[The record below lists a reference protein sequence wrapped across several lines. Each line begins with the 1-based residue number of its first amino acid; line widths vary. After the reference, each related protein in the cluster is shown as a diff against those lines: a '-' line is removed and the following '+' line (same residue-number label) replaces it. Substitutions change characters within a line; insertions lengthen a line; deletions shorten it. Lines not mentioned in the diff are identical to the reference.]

1 VVGVAVAGC
10 LVPVLLAV
18 AGVGFGVPGKRADA
32 VLLVTTVAAFAL
44 VALTLVVA
52 LLAYRSATGR
62 PDLDVDVGFHF
73 SFPNEPVFSCE
84 RTAVMG
90 SDRLQVIPYK
100 QTWGQVT
107 LTNRSRYAAKNPGV
121 QIRLRGLFVD
131 GFAVD
136 WADGWSPVSSANQ
149 VGVYEVQ
156 WDGGA
161 DQIVHGRWS
170 RPLPGLNVT
179 GLTSFGG
186 DQPTVIEVTLVA
198 DGVVPRRVTLPV
210 AMLDVHDYATYS
222 EARARRL
229 DLERQSP

>member
-1 VVGVAVAGC
+1 MGIVVAGC
-10 LVPVLLAV
+10 LVPVLLAL
-18 AGVGFGVPGKRADA
+18 AGVGFGVPGTRADA

-52 LLAYRSATGR
+52 LLAYLSATGR
-62 PDLDVDVGFHF
+62 PDLDVDVSFHF

-84 RTAVMG
+84 RTSVMG
-90 SDRLQVIPYK
+90 SDRLQVTPYK

-107 LTNRSRYAAKNPGV
+107 LSNRSRYAAKNPGV
-121 QIRLRGLFVD
+121 RIRLRGLFVD
-131 GFAVD
+131 GFTGD

-161 DQIVHGRWS
+161 DQIVHARWS
-170 RPLPGLNVT
+170 RRLPGLDVT
-179 GLTSFGG
+179 GLTSFGA

-198 DGVVPRRVTLPV
+198 DDVDPRRLRLPV
-210 AMLDVHDYATYS
+210 AMLDADDYATYT
-222 EARARRL
+222 EARSRRL